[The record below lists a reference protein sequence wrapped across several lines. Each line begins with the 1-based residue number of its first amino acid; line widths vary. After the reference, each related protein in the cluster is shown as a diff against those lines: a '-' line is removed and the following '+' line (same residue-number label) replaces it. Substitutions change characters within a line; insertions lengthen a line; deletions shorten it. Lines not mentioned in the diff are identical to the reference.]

1 MEFKKALVVGA
12 GYVGSSLA
20 VLLSQDIDVLL
31 VDIDA
36 SKVDRINN
44 KISPIADNLINK
56 FLREK
61 PLKICAQEQIDDS
74 ITSCDIAILALPTDY
89 NSETNYFNTSIIENV
104 LSKIIEI
111 KSSIPIVI
119 KSTVPIGF
127 TKKLQEKYPSSSI
140 IFSPEFLREG
150 YAIYDNLFPSRIVI
164 GDKGKVGKAV
174 GNLLCSFATDYP
186 EVVYMDSSEAES
198 VKLFANTYLATR
210 VTFFNELDS
219 FCLDNDLDTKSVIMG
234 VSLDPRIGE
243 GYNNPSFGYGGY
255 CLPKDTKQ
263 LLANFKSIPQ
273 GIFSAVVEGNIKR
286 KNFIAKQVASLRP
299 KKLGIYRLIMK
310 EGSDNFRDS
319 AIFDVIKNLKKEK
332 IDFVAYEPLL
342 NSKEFEGIRLENN
355 LESFK
360 KECDLI
366 LANRIHEDITDVQ
379 NKIFTRD
386 IFMEN

>member
-150 YAIYDNLFPSRIVI
+150 YALYDNLFPSRIVI

-263 LLANFKSIPQ
+263 LLSNYTEIPQ
-273 GIFSAVVEGNIKR
+273 NLIESIVKSNEKR
-286 KNFIAKQVASLRP
+286 KSFIAKEIIEKNPHVV
-299 KKLGIYRLIMK
+299 GVYRLSMK
-310 EGSDNFRDS
+310 RDS
-319 AIFDVIKNLKKEK
+319 DSFRSSATIDIIKIIQKKVEVLIYEPSIDSNTFMKCKVIDDIDYFMDNSDLIIADRFYKELKKVE
-332 IDFVAYEPLL
+332 
-342 NSKEFEGIRLENN
+342 
-355 LESFK
+355 
-360 KECDLI
+360 
-366 LANRIHEDITDVQ
+366 

-386 IFMEN
+386 ILETK